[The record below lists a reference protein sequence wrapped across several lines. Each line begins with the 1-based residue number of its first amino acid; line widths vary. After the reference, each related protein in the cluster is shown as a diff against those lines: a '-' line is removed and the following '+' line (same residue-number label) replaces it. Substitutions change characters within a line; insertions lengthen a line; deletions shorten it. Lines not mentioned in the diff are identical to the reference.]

1 MNILGINSVFH
12 ETAASLLTCESIFS
26 IEEERFT
33 GIRHGKEASP
43 YGSWLLPFHSINYC
57 LKENDLTLE
66 EIDHIAYS
74 FNPWLKL
81 KHNLP
86 DIVFSLLRGN
96 LNLAQKE
103 LAYYYFNKKIPEFL
117 IKEAPRDPSI
127 RSRFILSGEPKW
139 KFHFVGHH
147 IAHAASSFFVSP
159 FEEAALLSIDG
170 IGETTCTFL
179 GIGYDNRIKKIKE
192 INYPHSLGFFY
203 EEITK
208 FLGFQRNH
216 DEYKVMALAAYGTPK
231 YCNELRK
238 LVALKPEGDY
248 RVNIDFRK
256 GTLFGVKELH
266 AVLGSPR
273 IVGGKITER
282 HADIAASAQ
291 KILEDTVLH
300 VLSRLYKQTKTR
312 NLCMAGGVALNCVMN
327 ERIRNESPFENIFIQ
342 PAANDAGTAL
352 GAALWINHA
361 ILNKHREYVMKNVY
375 LGPEFSDFEI
385 EAHLISN
392 NILYQKSL
400 NVARDSANLIAN
412 GKVIGWFQ
420 GRMEFGPRALGN
432 RSILADPRDPSM
444 KNKINRIKGREEF
457 RPVAPSIL
465 EEETG
470 NFFESSE
477 PSPFMLF
484 VRKVKPSKTNSI
496 PAAVHIDGT
505 ARLQTVSRK
514 QNALFYELIK
524 EFYLIAGIPVVIN
537 TSLNYKGK
545 PIVCTIEQ
553 AIECF
558 YNSGLDYM
566 VLGNCIISKDSFKK
580 DGRDVIIERSENLA
594 LQR

>member
-1 MNILGINSVFH
+1 MGK
-12 ETAASLLTCESIFS
+12 ALLSA
-26 IEEERFT
+26 EEERFT

-43 YGSWLLPFHSINYC
+43 YGSWLLPFHSIHYC
-57 LKENDLTLE
+57 LKEADMTLE
-66 EIDHIAYS
+66 EIDHIGYS
-74 FNPWLKL
+74 FKPWVKL
-81 KHNLP
+81 SRNLP
-86 DIVFSLLRGN
+86 DILFSLLKGD
-96 LNLAQKE
+96 LNFAQRE

-127 RSRFILSGEPKW
+127 RSRFILSGKPKW

-170 IGETTCTFL
+170 IGETTCTLL

-216 DEYKVMALAAYGTPK
+216 DEYKVMALAAYGKPK
-231 YCNELRK
+231 YYNELRK

-266 AVLGSPR
+266 DVLGAPR

-291 KILEDTVLH
+291 KVLEDTVLH
-300 VLSRLYKQTKTR
+300 VLEWLFKKTKTR
-312 NLCMAGGVALNCVMN
+312 NLCMAGGVVLNCVMN
-327 ERIRNESPFENIFIQ
+327 ERIRNESDFENLFIQ

-361 ILNKHREYVMKNVY
+361 ILNKHREYVMEDVY
-375 LGPEFSDFEI
+375 LGPEFSDSEI
-385 EAHLISN
+385 ETHLNTNKIP
-392 NILYQKSL
+392 YYKSL
-400 NVARDSANLIAN
+400 NVARESAQLIAK
-412 GKVIGWFQ
+412 GKVVGWFQ

-432 RSILADPRDPSM
+432 RSILADPRDPRM
-444 KNKINRIKGREEF
+444 KDKINRIKGREDF
-457 RPVAPSIL
+457 RPVAPAIL
-465 EEETG
+465 EEEAC
-470 NFFESSE
+470 NFFKASE

-484 VRKVKPSKTNSI
+484 ARKVKPSKVNSI
-496 PAAVHIDGT
+496 PSAVHIDGT

-545 PIVCTIEQ
+545 PIVCTTEQ

-566 VLGNCIISKDSFKK
+566 VLGNCIINKDGFKK